1 MQREFERMN
10 FQYFLVELNFLESFK
25 ETKMNEFATIKC
37 CLSDQREKRFSE
49 SVVTQAARTRRSF
62 TASAKWVRSAVL
74 VIRGGRGQEQ
84 ILTLLSLF
92 ALFCNVSVN
101 NFPVFTRCC

>member
-1 MQREFERMN
+1 
-10 FQYFLVELNFLESFK
+10 
-25 ETKMNEFATIKC
+25 MNEFATIKC

-92 ALFCNVSVN
+92 ALFCNVSTNILKFDQVGTHVTFEFEN
-101 NFPVFTRCC
+101 PLPVRFFLAPTSAAQV